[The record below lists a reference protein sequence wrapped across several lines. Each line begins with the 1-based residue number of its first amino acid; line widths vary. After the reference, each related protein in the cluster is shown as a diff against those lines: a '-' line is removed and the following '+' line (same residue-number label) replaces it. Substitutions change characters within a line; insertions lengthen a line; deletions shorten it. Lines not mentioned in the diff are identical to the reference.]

1 MELLID
7 LLKAIVYGIVEGV
20 TEWLPISSTGHMILL
35 DEFMKMNVSED
46 FWNFFLVVIQLGAIM
61 AVVLIY
67 FRRIWP
73 FNFNKQKG
81 GLIKMDIM
89 CLWGKILIA
98 CIPAAIVGVF
108 LDDILEKYLYNAIV
122 VALMLIIFG
131 VGFIIVENRNKN
143 TKARVKS
150 LKELSIKDSLIIG
163 FYQLIAAVFPGTSRS
178 GATILGA
185 LSIGISR
192 KVAAE
197 FTFFLAI
204 PVMFGASLLKL
215 IKIGFDF
222 ALNEYLIL
230 FFGMVTAFVVSV
242 LVIRFLMSYIKKHD
256 FKIFGYYRIFV
267 GLIVLLYFFVLK

>member
-7 LLKAIVYGIVEGV
+7 LLKAIVYGIVEVV

-143 TKARVKS
+143 TKARVNS

>member
-98 CIPAAIVGVF
+98 CISAAIVGVF

-131 VGFIIVENRNKN
+131 V
-143 TKARVKS
+143 
-150 LKELSIKDSLIIG
+150 
-163 FYQLIAAVFPGTSRS
+163 
-178 GATILGA
+178 
-185 LSIGISR
+185 
-192 KVAAE
+192 
-197 FTFFLAI
+197 
-204 PVMFGASLLKL
+204 
-215 IKIGFDF
+215 
-222 ALNEYLIL
+222 
-230 FFGMVTAFVVSV
+230 
-242 LVIRFLMSYIKKHD
+242 
-256 FKIFGYYRIFV
+256 
-267 GLIVLLYFFVLK
+267 

>member
-1 MELLID
+1 
-7 LLKAIVYGIVEGV
+7 
-20 TEWLPISSTGHMILL
+20 
-35 DEFMKMNVSED
+35 
-46 FWNFFLVVIQLGAIM
+46 
-61 AVVLIY
+61 
-67 FRRIWP
+67 
-73 FNFNKQKG
+73 
-81 GLIKMDIM
+81 MDIM

-143 TKARVKS
+143 MKARVNS

-267 GLIVLLYFFVLK
+267 GVIVLLYFFVLK

>member
-46 FWNFFLVVIQLGAIM
+46 FWNFFLVVIQLGAIL

-143 TKARVKS
+143 TKARVNS

-222 ALNEYLIL
+222 ALNEYLVL

>member
-143 TKARVKS
+143 TKARVNS

-163 FYQLIAAVFPGTSRS
+163 VYQLIAAVFPGTSRS

>member
-89 CLWGKILIA
+89 CLWGKIIIA

-143 TKARVKS
+143 TKARVNS

-163 FYQLIAAVFPGTSRS
+163 VYQLIAAVFPGTSRS

-267 GLIVLLYFFVLK
+267 GLIVVLYFFVLK